1 MQQQYHENIV
11 NNTDDND
18 PVQKQQNKHRST
30 STVNHVAKEL
40 SDTDALKKKFRT
52 YYLLEHICQYY
63 TER

>member
-63 TER
+63 IER

>member
-18 PVQKQQNKHRST
+18 PAQKQQNKHRST

-40 SDTDALKKKFRT
+40 SDTDALKKKIQNILFTRR
-52 YYLLEHICQYY
+52 YLPVLH
-63 TER
+63 

>member
-18 PVQKQQNKHRST
+18 TAQKQQNKHRST

-52 YYLLEHICQYY
+52 YYLLEDICQYY
-63 TER
+63 IER